1 MSQQVQN
8 EVFNYAKTNLIKV
21 SVYIKDPYIS
31 KFVTEEKITGNKNK
45 PELSCICILT
55 VLSY

>member
-1 MSQQVQN
+1 MSTEVQN

-45 PELSCICILT
+45 SELFYVS
-55 VLSY
+55 